1 MTQDSA
7 PGRRFL
13 AHSLGWPPR
22 FRLVRRARGGRER
35 RAPGRRRALQI
46 NRDAGGVGR
55 VSAADTVCLHYELM
69 DISGVALMKRPKND
83 CGGTGEVHRAKF
95 ERMMDGWSR
104 VLQNRSVFL

>member
-1 MTQDSA
+1 MTHQAVAFLRTHLDGLLVFDWCG
-7 PGRRFL
+7 GR
-13 AHSLGWPPR
+13 G
-22 FRLVRRARGGRER
+22 ARGGRER
-35 RAPGRRRALQI
+35 QALGRRRGLQI